1 MFRILFVISAMIAGA
16 ALPSSVG
23 AMQIFIKPLT
33 SGPWAIDVEPA
44 DTIDNVKQKV
54 FDRFGVPPDQQRL
67 IFAGKQLEDGRT
79 LSDYNIQKQST
90 LHLVQR
96 MPTVASDLP
105 DFSAAAQLQS
115 VTDALVR
122 RLGSTMDRNTWVSTT
137 ALGGDYKGGN
147 VTVGADTR
155 LGAAVVLG
163 VYAAYDWT
171 QIAAQQAKSPAL
183 GAYFGAQMDRFQ
195 LDAQLGAARSEY
207 IVADA
212 DFSGARVLGSLGVT
226 GSWDVQGITLAPS
239 LRISGYDETIPAH
252 HEGITAFDD
261 DHRQYR
267 AATASVRARIGGDDV
282 QPYVQIDLGRAQIR
296 SSRDDDQTFDTRR
309 VAIGLSGPLGQ
320 GRLSVE
326 ISGGNVLAET
336 RDSRVSVQYSVR
348 F

>member
-1 MFRILFVISAMIAGA
+1 MFRTTFVCAFVTLVASSSAN
-16 ALPSSVG
+16 
-23 AMQIFIKPLT
+23 AMQIFIKPLAERT
-33 SGPWAIDVEPA
+33 WAVDVEPT

-54 FDRFGVPPDQQRL
+54 QDRLGTPPDQQHL
-67 IFAGKQLEDGRT
+67 IFAGKELQDGRT
-79 LSDYNIQKQST
+79 LSDYNIQAGST
-90 LHLVQR
+90 LNLVLR
-96 MPTVASDLP
+96 AVAARGIID
-105 DFSAAAQLQS
+105 ANAMAQLQS
-115 VTDALVR
+115 VTDAIGD
-122 RLGSTMDRNTWVSTT
+122 RLRSGIGGNAWMSTT
-137 ALGGDYKGGN
+137 VLGADYRGGN

-155 LGAAVVLG
+155 LGAAAVLG

-183 GAYFGAQMDRFQ
+183 GAYFGAQMDRFH
-195 LDAQLGAARSEY
+195 LDAQLGAARPEY

-212 DFSGARVLGSLGVT
+212 DFSGTRILGSLGVT
-226 GSWDVQGITLAPS
+226 GSWDIQGITLAPS

-252 HEGITAFDD
+252 DENSTAFDD

-267 AATASVRARIGGDDV
+267 AATASVRACVGGDDV
-282 QPYVQIDLGRAQIR
+282 QPYVQIDLGRAQNR

-326 ISGGNVLAET
+326 TSGGNVLAET